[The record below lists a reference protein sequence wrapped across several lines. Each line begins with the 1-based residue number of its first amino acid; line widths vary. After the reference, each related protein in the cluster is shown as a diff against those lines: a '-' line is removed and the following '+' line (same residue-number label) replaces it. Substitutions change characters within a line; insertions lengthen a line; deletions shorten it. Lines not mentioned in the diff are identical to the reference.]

1 MKGLIMRPPEIL
13 IVDDTPLNLDVLS
26 SLLAAFHPRV
36 AGDGATALRMAQ
48 QQPPD
53 LILLDVMMPDL
64 DGFEVCRRLQANPR
78 TCEIPV
84 IFITALGDHEN
95 ETVGFEV
102 GGVDYITK
110 PFNPMVVRARVQTH
124 LELKAVWDAL
134 RDENARLESR
144 VEARTAELQSALARL
159 RQSAVDTVLR
169 LGLAAEYKDDQTGR
183 HVLRMAHYGVSV
195 ARQLG
200 WNAEDLERLFHAALM
215 HDIGKLALPDSIL
228 QKPGP
233 LDATDWAIVKRHP
246 LLGARILSGSD
257 SDVIRL
263 AEIVAL
269 THHEKWDGSGYPRG
283 LKGEDIPLVGRIV
296 AICDVFDALTVLRPY
311 KPAFPLDKA
320 YSILRQNSG
329 GHFDPAVVQAF
340 FAAESDV
347 LRTHRLYGDDSP
359 DPPLPPIVVA
369 ARVAHP
375 TVLHLLAVDA
385 PSADD
390 TSVS

>member
-1 MKGLIMRPPEIL
+1 MTMRPPEIL

-26 SLLAAFHPRV
+26 SLLATFRPRI
-36 AGDGATALRMAQ
+36 ASDGATALRLAQ
-48 QQPPD
+48 ENPPD

-64 DGFEVCRRLQANPR
+64 DGFEVCRRLQDDPR

-84 IFITALGDHEN
+84 IFITALGDQAN
-95 ETVGFEV
+95 ETAGFQV

-110 PFNPMVVRARVQTH
+110 PFNPMVVRARVETH
-124 LELKAVWDAL
+124 LELKAVRDAL

-144 VEARTAELQSALARL
+144 VQARTAELQNALNRL
-159 RQSAVDTVLR
+159 LEGAVDTVLR

-183 HVLRMAHYGVSV
+183 HVLRMAHYAVAV

-200 WNAEDLERLFHAALM
+200 WGAENLDRLFHAALM

-228 QKPGP
+228 QKSGP
-233 LDATDWAIVKRHP
+233 LTPEEWAVMKRHP
-246 LLGARILSGSD
+246 LVGARILSGSD
-257 SDVIRL
+257 SDIIRL

-283 LKGEDIPLVGRIV
+283 LMGEEIPLVGRIV
-296 AICDVFDALTVLRPY
+296 AICDVFDALTVVRPY
-311 KPAFPLDKA
+311 KPAFPLEKA
-320 YSILRQNSG
+320 YSILRRNCG

-340 FAAESDV
+340 FAAELDV
-347 LRTHRLYGDDSP
+347 LRTHHLYGDDSP

-369 ARVAHP
+369 ARMAHP
-375 TVLHLLAVDA
+375 SSPHLCVVDN
-385 PSADD
+385 SSTED
-390 TSVS
+390 TSVA